1 VGRSINDWR
10 DSFKKTMHTA
20 GFYFQGQVNIATSV
34 NVELRNIT
42 GVNTGDVSTPIDSVI
57 NTLFT
62 TIFGRRLGTID
73 DGTTLRASPL
83 LGEGADFNTSTTS
96 PFSIG
101 TRDVTLKRDYKIKF
115 LVKELTNIRNNTTRF
130 GRAVAGPSM
139 FSINKFALDDN
150 YSTQVTVQNLTD
162 LRLTGTQNSDIDG
175 ELNNLSDFNF
185 KLKTNFAI
193 PSEVWQV
200 SNDSFDETILTFDD
214 TGVTFDAG

>member
-1 VGRSINDWR
+1 
-10 DSFKKTMHTA
+10 
-20 GFYFQGQVNIATSV
+20 
-34 NVELRNIT
+34 
-42 GVNTGDVSTPIDSVI
+42 
-57 NTLFT
+57 
-62 TIFGRRLGTID
+62 
-73 DGTTLRASPL
+73 
-83 LGEGADFNTSTTS
+83 
-96 PFSIG
+96 
-101 TRDVTLKRDYKIKF
+101 
-115 LVKELTNIRNNTTRF
+115 
-130 GRAVAGPSM
+130 M